1 MTSDIDLRGKG
12 LGARQ
17 GLGVKEHKIN
27 VSLER
32 ISELFDTGHQ
42 SLASNLLK
50 NRNNTSLE
58 LKGLILAAERC
69 SFFRMNEFR
78 RWFSDL
84 QSKESEFDQELLGLQ
99 FEAFLEYDL
108 KVAFDT
114 AALLF
119 EKDFLYGD
127 MRIKASETAIKYG
140 DFQLGLNMLLDTENG
155 SSSEDASR
163 IAGIAARSFSI
174 VEEQAKAWVNIS
186 NSLGVLEKDLQVAA
200 SKIYLAGM
208 HEEVI
213 ELLGKISFETQN
225 QRLIFILSK
234 SLYNVGLYEEC
245 IDSCRHLLEIN
256 PGDSDALSL
265 VIRSKKKLGDTR
277 DEETIEALKK
287 SLELGVIRPSEA
299 YFLSR
304 MMVESGDWELAG
316 RALGILFEDEG
327 GDVTDRHIVLKS
339 KILSKLEGDASAK
352 KWLASNDDESSVVIS
367 KALASLYHRLHED
380 ELALGVR
387 KRLLQLEPEN
397 TDIRRGICV
406 SFLRLGRFDE
416 ALDESRSIIEVN
428 PYDANAH
435 EVLIETLFRIGKP
448 DLARDAWADI
458 LALSMQTE
466 QGTILGVEICLRFN
480 WINRLDWIL
489 RSRIMVHDSDRLR
502 YEIQLILI
510 RAGRFDLSKRFIS
523 HLGAINEEA
532 DSIVG
537 LFESDLGI
545 DKGCIMDDP
554 STRYSHRETAILNV
568 LLQYLPEKSL
578 FKKRDNR
585 VLILTSSLNVGGAER
600 QVLLTAHGLEKIG
613 WDVTVGV
620 DKIDSQMSDETLI
633 GMANSLGLTIEEFD
647 TRRIENEEFEDFIA
661 RHDKVLSHLKPI
673 EKRRVEHIVEL
684 ILRIGPSV
692 IHSWQDALIYPAAI
706 ACSITG
712 ASAHIGSVRSMNPN
726 QKSPLHGRKRPF
738 LRRSMQILSE
748 TASFELANNS
758 HAGAESYS
766 RWLDVPT
773 ENINIIWNG
782 VQSSN
787 EIGTDLK
794 EELNLPSDSILIGG
808 VFRLV
813 PEKRPLLWI
822 DCVWDI
828 IKHSKNMYGVIIG
841 EGRMRKEVESRI
853 SEIGAMNRIILC
865 GFRED
870 SATCYDSIRVT
881 LLTSSNEGL
890 PNVLIESQSRGT
902 PVVTTDVGGA
912 REALEDG
919 TTGVLLKEDS
929 IEEVGRAIIMIL
941 NDWNEKETS
950 ASCKQFISSKFSM
963 ERMAQKTSEV
973 YTNLLSKI

>member
-1 MTSDIDLRGKG
+1 MASDIDLRGKG

-17 GLGVKEHKIN
+17 GLGIQDRKIIA
-27 VSLER
+27 SLER
-32 ISELFDTGHQ
+32 ITELFDTGHQ
-42 SLASNLLK
+42 SLASDLLK

-58 LKGLILAAERC
+58 LKGLILAVEKR
-69 SFFRMNEFR
+69 SFFRMDEFR
-78 RWFSDL
+78 RWFSNL
-84 QSKESEFDQELLGLQ
+84 QSEESEFDQELLGLR

-119 EKDFLYGD
+119 EKDFLHND
-127 MRIKASETAIKYG
+127 MRIKASETAIKFG
-140 DFQLGLNMLLDTENG
+140 DFQLGLDILLDTENG

-163 IAGIAARSFSI
+163 LAGIAARSFSI
-174 VEEQAKAWVNIS
+174 VEEQAKAWVKIS
-186 NSLGVLEKDLQVAA
+186 DSLGVLEKDLQVAA
-200 SKIYLAGM
+200 SKIYVAGM
-208 HEEVI
+208 YDEVI
-213 ELLGKISFETQN
+213 ELLGEISFEVQN

-234 SLYNVGLYEEC
+234 SLYNIGQYQKC

-287 SLELGVIRPSEA
+287 SLELEAIRPSEA

-304 MMVESGDWELAG
+304 MMVESGDWELAAK
-316 RALGILFEDEG
+316 ALGILFEEKEA
-327 GDVTDRHIVLKS
+327 DVTDRHVVLKS
-339 KILSKLEGDASAK
+339 KILSKLEGDEAAK
-352 KWLASNDDESSVVIS
+352 KWLISKDNGSSLVIS

-380 ELALGVR
+380 DLALEVR
-387 KRLLQLEPEN
+387 RRILQLEPEN
-397 TDIRRGICV
+397 TDIRRGICI
-406 SFLRLGRFDE
+406 SFLRLGRFEE
-416 ALDESRSIIEVN
+416 ALRESRSIIEEN

-435 EVLIETLFRIGKP
+435 EVLIETLFRTGRA
-448 DLARDAWADI
+448 DLARDAWADV
-458 LALSMQTE
+458 LALSMQTK

-489 RSRIMVHDSDRLR
+489 RSRLMAHDSERLR

-510 RAGRFDLSKRFIS
+510 RAGRFDLSKRFES
-523 HLGAINEEA
+523 HLGALNEEA
-532 DSIVG
+532 NSIVG
-537 LFESDLGI
+537 LFERDLGI
-545 DKGCIMDDP
+545 DEGRIMDDI
-554 STRYSHRETAILNV
+554 STRYSHRETAILDV
-568 LLQYLPEKSL
+568 LLQYVPENDLLKEQE
-578 FKKRDNR
+578 DR
-585 VLILTSSLNVGGAER
+585 VLILTSSLNVGGAEK
-600 QVLLTAHGLEKIG
+600 QVLLTAYGLEKIG
-613 WDVTVGV
+613 WNVTVGV

-633 GMANSLGLTIEEFD
+633 GMAKSLGLTIEEFD
-647 TRRIENEEFEDFIA
+647 TRRIEKEEFEDLIA
-661 RHDKVLSHLKPI
+661 EHNNVLSHLKPI
-673 EKRRVEHIVEL
+673 ERRRVEHIVEL
-684 ILRIGPSV
+684 IMRIRPSV

-712 ASAHIGSVRSMNPN
+712 ASAHIGSVRSMNPDE
-726 QKSPLHGRKRPF
+726 KSPLHGRKRPF
-738 LRRSMQILSE
+738 LKHSMQILSG
-748 TASFELANNS
+748 TSSFELANNS

-773 ENINIIWNG
+773 EDINIIWNG
-782 VQSSN
+782 VQSNS
-787 EIGTDLK
+787 EVGTDLK
-794 EELNLPSDSILIGG
+794 EELNLPSDSVLIGG

-813 PEKRPLLWI
+813 PEKRPMLWI
-822 DCVWDI
+822 DCVWDA

-841 EGRMRKEVESRI
+841 EGRMRKELENRI

-870 SATCYDSIRVT
+870 SATCYDSFDVT

-929 IEEVGRAIIMIL
+929 IEEVGRAITMIL

-950 ASCKQFISSKFSM
+950 ESCKQFISSKFSM

-973 YTNLLSKI
+973 YTNLLSKV